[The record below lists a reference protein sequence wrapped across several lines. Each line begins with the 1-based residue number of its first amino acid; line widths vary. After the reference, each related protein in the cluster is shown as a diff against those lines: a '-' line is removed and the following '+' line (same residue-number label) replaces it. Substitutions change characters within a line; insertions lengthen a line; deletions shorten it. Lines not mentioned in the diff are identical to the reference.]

1 MNIHISNLNSETTAQ
16 QIADLFAPFGIAT
29 NSQVRTIA
37 DVSKNHM
44 VTFAYVRMDNRSEAE
59 AATAKLD
66 RSTFLGNVIHVSEA
80 K

>member
-1 MNIHISNLNSETTAQ
+1 MNIHVSNLNSETTVQ
-16 QIADLFAPFGIAT
+16 QIAELFAPFGTAS

-44 VTFAYVRMDNRSEAE
+44 VTFAYVRMDNRSEGE
-59 AATAKLD
+59 AAAAKLD
-66 RSTFLGNVIHVSEA
+66 RSNFLGNVIQVKEA